1 MKKISSLLLAV
12 VVVAALLAACGKTPH
27 AQNANDDRI
36 SVVSTIF
43 APYDFVRAIA
53 GDHVNLTMLLPP
65 GSESHS
71 YEPTPQDILTVQNCD
86 VFIYIGGES
95 DAWIGD
101 ILASLDTSGFK
112 IVTLMDC
119 VEVVEEEIVEGMQED
134 EDDHEENAAY
144 DEHVWTSPQ
153 NAGRI
158 VEKLTATLCE
168 VDEDNKA
175 AYETNKTA
183 YLAKLSELDAAFQN
197 VVENAAR
204 KEIIFGDRFPFRYFA
219 DAYGLTYY
227 AAFPGCATETEA
239 SAATVAFLI
248 DKVEQDS
255 IPAVF
260 HIELSSKK
268 MANAIAESVADRT
281 EREVKVLL
289 LHACHNVSRA
299 DFESGA
305 TYLSLMEGNVQTLKE
320 ALS

>member
-1 MKKISSLLLAV
+1 MKKYVSLLLAIV
-12 VVVAALLAACGKTPH
+12 VFAALVAACGKTPH
-27 AQNANDDRI
+27 SPQTDDGKI

-43 APYDFVRAIA
+43 APYDFAREIA
-53 GDHVNLTMLLPP
+53 GENVHLTMLLPP

-86 VFIYIGGES
+86 VFLYIGGES
-95 DAWIGD
+95 DAWIGN
-101 ILASLDTSGFK
+101 ILSSLDTSGMK

-134 EDDHEENAAY
+134 DHEEAAAY

-158 VEKLTATLCE
+158 VEKLAAALCE
-168 VDEDNKA
+168 VDTANA
-175 AYETNKTA
+175 ATYAANKTA
-183 YLAKLSELDAAFQN
+183 YLAKLDALDADFRE
-197 VVENAAR
+197 VVENAVR

-248 DKVEQDS
+248 DKVKQDN

-260 HIELSSKK
+260 HIELSNKK
-268 MANAIAESVADRT
+268 MANAIAESVKDNTDR
-281 EREVKVLL
+281 EIKVLL
-289 LHACHNVSRA
+289 LHACHNVSKT
-299 DFESGA
+299 DFEGGA
-305 TYLSLMEGNVQTLKE
+305 TYLSLMKSNVQTLKE
-320 ALS
+320 ALN